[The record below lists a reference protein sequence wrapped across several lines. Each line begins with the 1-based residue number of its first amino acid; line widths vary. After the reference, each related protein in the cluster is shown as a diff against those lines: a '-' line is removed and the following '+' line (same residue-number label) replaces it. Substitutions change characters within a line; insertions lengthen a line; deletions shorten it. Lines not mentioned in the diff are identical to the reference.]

1 MGKRK
6 RTGLLRWFRNQ
17 KLWKKILYA
26 FIISAI
32 VPLAVVQ
39 GFMAHMNSTSMK
51 AKLDEL
57 MINELVQMAERVN
70 LTLNV
75 YTSLLYQIYID
86 NQIIENINCLLDD
99 TRTEQEA
106 ARREIYDRI
115 RQYDISAEGIE
126 CISIILTDG
135 QQLT

>member
-106 ARREIYDRI
+106 ARREI
-115 RQYDISAEGIE
+115 
-126 CISIILTDG
+126 
-135 QQLT
+135 

>member
-86 NQIIENINCLLDD
+86 NQIIENINVCWMIPA
-99 TRTEQEA
+99 RNRKRQEEKFMTGSGSMIY
-106 ARREIYDRI
+106 RQREL
-115 RQYDISAEGIE
+115 SV
-126 CISIILTDG
+126 SVLS
-135 QQLT
+135 